1 MVEHDFLEPRIL
13 CGLGRLGRNE
23 ILIRATVLAL
33 CAVLVTAIA
42 AAPASAKRGGPSG
55 SGLGVVVAHQDADTF
70 VVANR
75 GGHLRSVDASSL
87 PAVGSV
93 VKVKARKGVA
103 KRIRVIGT
111 ATRAQIKGTVSASA
125 ADRFTVVGKPDA
137 TASVE
142 IGFAAPVPQPA
153 LGQRVKVLVTIDGSS
168 LVAQRVKTQ
177 GRGDCKTKGTRTL
190 TFTPEGG
197 TPITIAVPVSFD
209 DGVFVVGATLKVKVL
224 LLADGSYV
232 LKDVSRKAG
241 KHKSKQGGRG
251 DDDRKGRG
259 RGRDKR

>member
-1 MVEHDFLEPRIL
+1 MSAV
-13 CGLGRLGRNE
+13 
-23 ILIRATVLAL
+23 IRATVLAL

-93 VKVKARKGVA
+93 VKVKVRKGVA

-177 GRGDCKTKGTRTL
+177 GRGDCKTKGTVTAYDAATRTL